1 MDGEKTGWTR
11 NSDPIGKET
20 IVVKF
25 FQKIANLTAQIQLEI
40 SAHMLSCKGYRESFD
55 HLPTSENDV
64 LELLDSGINKF
75 VRLMPLASM
84 NQTNLFMSLLSAHS
98 SITGNPRIKLI
109 IEELNDGILSQDD
122 WTESL

>member
-1 MDGEKTGWTR
+1 MDGEEVGRTT
-11 NSDPIGKET
+11 NSDPNGQEA

-25 FQKIANLTAQIQLEI
+25 FQKISDLTARIQLEI
-40 SAHMLSCKGYRESFD
+40 SAHMLSCKSYKESYD

-98 SITGNPRIKLI
+98 SITGNQRIKLI
-109 IEELNDGILSQDD
+109 IEELNDGIFAQDD